1 MTIQEAARQRHA
13 VRSYTDQPLSQETI
27 TQLETLI
34 AECNRE
40 GGLHIQLVQNEPA
53 AFGSKGRH
61 YGKFTGVTNY
71 LALIGQKSA
80 DLEEKCGY
88 YGEKLVLAAQ
98 QMGLNSCWVAMS
110 YKKIP
115 DAFQVAPGE
124 KLVIVIALGYG
135 TTQGVQHKLRSV
147 EELCTLKGAEPDWF
161 LQGMEAVR
169 LAPSALNQQKYRFSL
184 ENGKVSVR
192 PGLGFNTKVDLG
204 IAKYHFEIG
213 AGEEHFEWN

>member
-40 GGLHIQLVQNEPA
+40 GGLHIQLVQNEPV
-53 AFGSKGRH
+53 AFGSKGMH

>member
-1 MTIQEAARQRHA
+1 MTIQEAIQQRHA
-13 VRSYTDQPLSQETI
+13 VRSYTDQPLPQETI
-27 TQLETLI
+27 TQLEALI
-34 AECNRE
+34 AKCNRE
-40 GGLHIQLVQNEPA
+40 GGLHIQMVQNEPM
-53 AFGSKGRH
+53 AFGSKGMH

-71 LALIGQKSA
+71 LALIGKKSV

-98 QMGLNSCWVAMS
+98 QMGLNTCWVAMS

-115 DAFQVAPGE
+115 DAFKVAPGE

-135 TTQGVQHKLRSV
+135 ATQGVQHKLRSV

-161 LQGMEAVR
+161 LRGMEAVR

-184 ENGKVSVR
+184 ENGKVAVK
-192 PGLGFNTKVDLG
+192 PGFGFNTKVDMG

-213 AGEEHFEWN
+213 AGKDNFEWN

>member
-1 MTIQEAARQRHA
+1 MTIQEAIQQRHA
-13 VRSYTDQPLSQETI
+13 VRSYTDQPLPQETI
-27 TQLETLI
+27 KKLEALI
-34 AECNRE
+34 TECNNE
-40 GGLHIQLVQNEPA
+40 SGLHIQLVQNEPM
-53 AFGSKGRH
+53 AFGSKGMH

-71 LALIGQKSA
+71 LALIGKKSA
-80 DLEEKCGY
+80 DLEETCGY

-115 DAFQVAPGE
+115 DAFRVDAGE

-135 TTQGVQHKLRSV
+135 VTQGTPHKVKPV
-147 EELCTLKGAEPDWF
+147 ETLCPNVTDIPAWF
-161 LQGMEAVR
+161 RQGMEAVQ

-184 ENGKVSVR
+184 EDGKVSVK

-204 IAKYHFEIG
+204 IAKYHFELG
-213 AGEEHFEWN
+213 AGKENFEWK